1 MLEFALGMFV
11 GSLVVVGSNRLYS
24 KYLVWRHKRNW
35 KNAGKQWKY
44 IVDYS
49 TRVIVPET
57 AEEER
62 TRIEHARR
70 FLYSRDLRATSNEAD
85 KEFLTTLEYLQDE
98 SNPNK
103 LSDTSE
109 LQEHKDR
116 MVEVEKNAEE
126 FHKRTTLA

>member
-49 TRVIVPET
+49 TRAIVLET

-62 TRIEHARR
+62 ARIEHARR
-70 FLYSRDLRATSNEAD
+70 FLYSRDLSSEPNKVDED
-85 KEFLTTLEYLQDE
+85 LIKTLEYLQNED
-98 SNPNK
+98 NPNR
-103 LSDTSE
+103 LSDISE